1 MNIKDY
7 IEVVPDWPKPG
18 ITFRDITPLLLDS
31 EAFRYAIE
39 SFVYMAT
46 DLAPRA
52 IVGIESRGF
61 LFASAVA
68 YEMNLPFIIARK
80 PGKLPRKT
88 VSASYDLEYGSSEI
102 HVHAD
107 IPKTPSFV
115 IDDVLATGGTARATA
130 QALSEAGSE
139 VIGFGFLVE
148 LTSFNGRQSLHNV
161 DSLVKF

>member
-1 MNIKDY
+1 MIKDY
-7 IEVVPDWPKPG
+7 IEVVPDWPQPG
-18 ITFRDITPLLLDS
+18 VIFRDITPLLLNP
-31 EAFRYAIE
+31 EAFRYTIE
-39 SFVYMAT
+39 SFVYMANE
-46 DLAPRA
+46 LAPKA

-61 LFASAVA
+61 LLASAVA
-68 YEMNLPFIIARK
+68 HEMNLPLIIARK

-107 IPKTPSFV
+107 IPRTTSFV

-130 QALSEAGSE
+130 SALIEAGSE
-139 VIGFGFLVE
+139 VIGFGFLIE
-148 LTSFNGRQSLHNV
+148 LTSFNGRQVLHNV